1 MPFWVLSFQY
11 LQECINFELNIA
23 GKISNFVS
31 LYKTQSQN
39 QGKFEKFMENL
50 ELNLERL
57 CQNNLFLIVLIGVSM
72 PNQKIDTFMTNQVLK
87 EMQLKM

>member
-1 MPFWVLSFQY
+1 
-11 LQECINFELNIA
+11 
-23 GKISNFVS
+23 
-31 LYKTQSQN
+31 
-39 QGKFEKFMENL
+39 MENL

-72 PNQKIDTFMTNQVLK
+72 PNQKIGTVMTNQVLK